1 MEKGLDEKKVA
12 KRIRENL
19 DLIRLAL
26 KNLWEN
32 FEDLWF
38 KENLK
43 VVFQYILDIIKFI
56 SPKVVKN
63 IIQ

>member
-1 MEKGLDEKKVA
+1 MEKRLDEKKTA

-38 KENLK
+38 KENFK
-43 VVFQYILDIIKFI
+43 VVFQYILEIIKFI
-56 SPKVVKN
+56 SPKSIKN
-63 IIQ
+63 TT

>member
-1 MEKGLDEKKVA
+1 MEKRLDEKKTA

-19 DLIRLAL
+19 DLIRLEL

-38 KENLK
+38 KENRK
-43 VVFQYILDIIKFI
+43 VVFQYILEIIKFI
-56 SPKVVKN
+56 SPKSIKT
-63 IIQ
+63 IT

>member
-1 MEKGLDEKKVA
+1 MEKRLDEKKTA

-38 KENLK
+38 KENFK
-43 VVFQYILDIIKFI
+43 VVFQYILEIIKFI
-56 SPKVVKN
+56 SPKSIKT
-63 IIQ
+63 IT